1 VLVMREDGCV
11 MSQRPTHDAEVSM
24 SRVAPL
30 ASDVIVAQPER
41 ELHHS
46 GAPRALLDEAQAEQ
60 ALWQEFRDHDTSI
73 NNALT
78 EALHIHKGASIR
90 LFEVGVLRST
100 RGLFLVF
107 SRLTVLCLT
116 LPPCVVHRH
125 RVPDRCLQELQGWA
139 RARYNHLT

>member
-1 VLVMREDGCV
+1 VLVMREDDCV
-11 MSQRPTHDAEVSM
+11 MSQRPTHDAEASM

-30 ASDVIVAQPER
+30 ASDVIVAQPEQ

-46 GAPRALLDEAQAEQ
+46 GAPRALLDEALAEQ

-78 EALHIHKGASIR
+78 EALHIHGGASIR

-107 SRLTVLCLT
+107 FSFDCSVSDFTPVFPIAACRSC
-116 LPPCVVHRH
+116 
-125 RVPDRCLQELQGWA
+125 
-139 RARYNHLT
+139 RAGRERDTTTSPS